1 MLTQEELEK
10 LVRLVGSGKNTYAEL
25 HKEFPYMTNTDW
37 MCIIGDDFP
46 EEENTRLIDC
56 PKNIFILKNKKAII
70 FFTEIPDDYSA
81 HYQFKPT
88 DSFELS
94 VTYKDLLYQLK
105 KEDINK
111 RLIVVSCISS
121 IIAAITGIIS
131 LMK

>member
-1 MLTQEELEK
+1 MVALLA
-10 LVRLVGSGKNTYAEL
+10 YAEL
-25 HKEFPYMTNTDW
+25 HKEFPYMTNIDW

-46 EEENTRLIDC
+46 ERENIIHMEC
-56 PKNIFILKNKKAII
+56 PPKNIFMLENKKPII

-88 DSFELS
+88 DSFVLS
-94 VTYKDLLYQLK
+94 VTSANLLHRLK
-105 KEDINK
+105 KEDRNQL
-111 RLIVVSCISS
+111 LIVVSCISS